1 MSDGSVLLNAYGC
14 GFYRVTQIDSDAPR
28 LEYTIE
34 VPSSADLGGCGI
46 PVVAGDYW
54 MMTVGAAFMLVTLDI
69 SDPSQPREVS
79 RLPTEDG
86 FAPHWL
92 AKDPGSNRLIVG
104 AENEIGRSRGFLE
117 SVFVGLRGRTGKRGR
132 RWGTRLCFD
141 RDLTD
146 GRDSQPK
153 KRSLRQVRPESSP
166 SWPRVAASHDSK

>member
-28 LEYTIE
+28 LEHVYTIE

-54 MMTVGAAFMLVTLDI
+54 MMTVGAASMLVTLDI

-104 AENEIGRSRGFLE
+104 AENEIGGGDRMLMVIFDHWRAQLGRSTAGE
-117 SVFVGLRGRTGKRGR
+117 AGVS
-132 RWGTRLCFD
+132 WNRL
-141 RDLTD
+141 
-146 GRDSQPK
+146 SAN
-153 KRSLRQVRPESSP
+153 V
-166 SWPRVAASHDSK
+166 VAARGNGGGVGARGSVSTVM